1 MTRTNFKNNELS
13 IAIIPARSGSK
24 RLIDKNIKFLNG
36 KPLIAYTIQAA
47 LESKCFDRVI
57 VSTDSVRYKEIAEKF
72 GAEVPFL
79 RSNVNSS
86 DLSESWE
93 VVREVVTELK
103 RMNQIDLSCR
113 IALLQPTS
121 PLRTSNDI
129 IQAFNLLNQKKTG
142 MVISGYMERTNHLN
156 LFYSATEQS
165 ISKLDFQRAEDGD
178 YLFVV
183 NGAIYMIN
191 MSDLKDLNSIP
202 KYPFLMDKKVSVDID
217 EEMDFKICEMIFDG
231 KL

>member
-165 ISKLDFQRAEDGD
+165 ISKVDFQRAEDGD